1 MSPQPLVR
9 LTRAAEADLGAAVDH
24 ARAEG
29 PGRAA
34 RLADG
39 VEAALGHLASWPSS
53 GRPGKLAGT
62 REYLFPTLPFLMPYR
77 VEDGVLVV
85 LRFLHTSRQWPPTK
99 PKPPKKKA

>member
-1 MSPQPLVR
+1 MSAQPQVR
-9 LTRAAEADLGAAVDH
+9 LTKVAETDLSAAVDY

-39 VEAALGHLASWPSS
+39 VEAALAHLAAWPSS

-77 VEDGVLVV
+77 VEDGALVV
-85 LRFLHTSRQWPPTK
+85 LRFLHTSRQWPPAK